1 MAKVVLE
8 TRQLTKRFEDVVA
21 VDGVD
26 LAVQEG
32 EVFGF
37 LGPNGSGKTTTIGMV
52 LGLLHP
58 TMGEIAVFGKRVD
71 PGNVAPLREVG
82 ALVGAPA
89 MVPGFTA
96 RHNLHL
102 LTYLDGASLDGSAR
116 AARVDEVLA
125 QVGLG
130 HAADRKVG
138 GFSLGMKQRM
148 GLAAAMLHRP
158 RLLILDEP
166 TNGLDPAGMREI
178 RGLLRSLVAEGV
190 TVFLSSHL
198 LHEVEQVCDRV
209 AVLKGGRVVAQGRV
223 SELLGGEATVRARV
237 PEVEAAARLLG
248 SLSGVTSVRS
258 NGHYIEVVG
267 LPSEVV
273 NLQLVQNGIVPSE
286 LWTQQH
292 DLEHVFLELTA
303 EAA

>member
-1 MAKVVLE
+1 
-8 TRQLTKRFEDVVA
+8 
-21 VDGVD
+21 
-26 LAVQEG
+26 
-32 EVFGF
+32 
-37 LGPNGSGKTTTIGMV
+37 
-52 LGLLHP
+52 
-58 TMGEIAVFGKRVD
+58 
-71 PGNVAPLREVG
+71 
-82 ALVGAPA
+82 

-102 LTYLDGASLDGSAR
+102 LTYLDSASLDGASR
-116 AARVDEVLA
+116 AERVDEVLA

-130 HAADRKVG
+130 LAADRKVG

-178 RGLLRSLVAEGV
+178 RGLLRSLAAEGV
-190 TVFLSSHL
+190 TIFLSSHL

-209 AVLKGGRVVAQGRV
+209 AVLKDGRVVAQGRV
-223 SELLGGEATVRARV
+223 SELLGGGATVRARV
-237 PEVEAAARLLG
+237 PDAEAAARRLRGLPE
-248 SLSGVTSVRS
+248 VTSVRS
-258 NGHYIEVVG
+258 NGSYVEVVG

-286 LWTQQH
+286 LLTQQH